1 MVVKNQRPKAPPM
14 TRLQAVSFDRFSV
27 ANAVTVETSLSC
39 GCRAY
44 EDVYTYRRWRAQGYQ
59 VIKGE
64 RAIKLPQVRVVLV
77 ENKETGETT
86 DRRLFHTAAVFCK
99 HQVNPIAEG

>member
-1 MVVKNQRPKAPPM
+1 MVIKNHRSKTPPM
-14 TRLQAVSFDRFSV
+14 TQLQAVSFERFSV

-59 VIKGE
+59 VMKGE
-64 RAIKLPQVRVVLV
+64 RAIKLPQVRVVLE
-77 ENKETGETT
+77 ENKDTGETT

-99 HQVNPIAEG
+99 HQVTPIEEK